1 MSWLKTQDRSFH
13 HFDRRGNKIT
23 RWQRNR
29 TDRTVSNRKKMIIN
43 GIPTQRNP
51 CISVLFGW
59 THFIARV
66 KGQSNH
72 TVALQLHIHIHIHT
86 YTYKYKYTYTYIYI
100 YIERERESR
109 IGWQRPSSHAN
120 GKLALPY
127 VSFSYSVVFQCVLI
141 KWSLWYRDYAHRNKI
156 NISAQRTSIDH
167 SQLCIELN
175 ENLQEYKFFRIPE
188 DDNSPLA
195 EDKHHKMTTIVKRV
209 KTSKV

>member
-1 MSWLKTQDRSFH
+1 MESPPKEIHVSQFYLDGLISLHAWKANLITQL
-13 HFDRRGNKIT
+13 
-23 RWQRNR
+23 
-29 TDRTVSNRKKMIIN
+29 
-43 GIPTQRNP
+43 P
-51 CISVLFGW
+51 CNYIY
-59 THFIARV
+59 IYIYI
-66 KGQSNH
+66 
-72 TVALQLHIHIHIHT
+72 HIHIHI
-86 YTYKYKYTYTYIYI
+86 YIYI
-100 YIERERESR
+100 YIERERERERERESR